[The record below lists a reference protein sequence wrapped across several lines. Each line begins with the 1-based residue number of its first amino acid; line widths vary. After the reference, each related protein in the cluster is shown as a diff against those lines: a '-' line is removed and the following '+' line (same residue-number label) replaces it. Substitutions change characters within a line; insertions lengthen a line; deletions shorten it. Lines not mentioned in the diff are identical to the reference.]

1 MHDMNLL
8 ITCERGYFNNF
19 IVTGAKILIFYNEF
33 FSDYA
38 DIPFLGFLLPFIK
51 APKEHL
57 PIFVQSFS
65 LLGI

>member
-19 IVTGAKILIFYNEF
+19 IVTGAKILNFYNEF